1 MITNKVA
8 YTVAKNYVSLHLSVV
23 AYLQVSMLHS
33 GYVEVSSTACYVY
46 FLYFFFFLTEMGVM
60 PEIAQA
66 VEEMDW
72 L

>member
-1 MITNKVA
+1 MV
-8 YTVAKNYVSLHLSVV
+8 LSVAENVDTWQCSGHCEV
-23 AYLQVSMLHS
+23 AN
-33 GYVEVSSTACYVY
+33 TAGSFCVC
-46 FLYFFFFLTEMGVM
+46 LTEMGVM